1 MLVLDTPAAMNAWT
15 VEQRLHLRTIALVP
29 TMGALHAGHLALI
42 TEAQHRADLTV
53 VSIFVNPLQFN
64 RPDDFAGYP
73 RPMESD
79 IDRCR
84 EQGVAAVYAPTQSN
98 MYPPLFDTHI
108 EPAHLA
114 DAHEGA
120 GRPGHFRG
128 VATVV
133 AKLFNAVGANVA
145 VFGEKD
151 YQQLA
156 VIRRMAT
163 DLDMGIDIVGVRTVR
178 HDDGVAMSSR
188 NGLLTP
194 HQRSAAVVV
203 PAALQAA
210 RAAFAEGAE
219 LSRDLIGIATKVV
232 SGEPL
237 ARLEYV
243 DIVHPETLVAS
254 AEATNTSRVLIAVW
268 FDQVRLIDNVALVG

>member
-1 MLVLDTPAAMNAWT
+1 MLVLDTPAAMNAWA
-15 VEQRLHLRTIALVP
+15 VDQRPHRRTIALVP
-29 TMGALHAGHLALI
+29 TMGALHDGHLALI
-42 TEAQHRADLTV
+42 SEAHQRADLVV

-64 RPDDFAGYP
+64 RPDDFARYP
-73 RPMESD
+73 RPTESD
-79 IDRCR
+79 IDLCR
-84 EQGVAAVYAPTQSN
+84 VHRVAAVYAPTQSS

-108 EPAHLA
+108 EPPHLA
-114 DAHEGA
+114 DEYEGA

-156 VIRRMAT
+156 VIRRVAV
-163 DLDMGIDIVGVRTVR
+163 DLDMAIDIIGVATVR
-178 HDDGVAMSSR
+178 HHDGLAMSSR

-194 HQRSAAVVV
+194 GQRSAAVVV
-203 PAALQAA
+203 SAALRAA
-210 RAAFAEGAE
+210 RSAFFEGIVQSPE
-219 LSRDLIGIATKVV
+219 LVRIATAVV
-232 SGEPL
+232 AREPL

-243 DIVHPETLVAS
+243 DIVDSETLAAS
-254 AEATNTSRVLIAVW
+254 AEATRTSRVLIAVW
-268 FDQVRLIDNVALVG
+268 FDQVRLIDNIALD

>member
-1 MLVLDTPAAMNAWT
+1 MLVLDSPAAINTWA
-15 VEQRLHLRTIALVP
+15 VEQRLHRRTIALVP

-42 TEAQHRADLTV
+42 SEAHQRADLVV

-64 RPDDFAGYP
+64 RPDDFARYP

-79 IDRCR
+79 IDLCR
-84 EQGVAAVYAPTQSN
+84 QHGVAAVYAPTQSS
-98 MYPPLFDTHI
+98 MYPPLFDTYI
-108 EPAHLA
+108 EPSRLA
-114 DAHEGA
+114 DSYEGA

-156 VIRRMAT
+156 VIRRMAC
-163 DLDMGIDIVGVRTVR
+163 DLDMSVDVIGVQTVR
-178 HDDGVAMSSR
+178 HDDGLAMSSR
-188 NGLLTP
+188 NALLLP
-194 HQRSAAVVV
+194 SQRRAAVVV
-203 PAALQAA
+203 SAALNAA
-210 RAAFAEGAE
+210 RRAFADGTAQ
-219 LSRDLIGIATKVV
+219 SPDLIRTATATVA
-232 SGEPL
+232 GEPL

-243 DIVHPETLVAS
+243 DIVHSETLIAS
-254 AEATNTSRVLIAVW
+254 AEATHNSRMLIAVW
-268 FDQVRLIDNVALVG
+268 FDQVRLIDNIALG

>member
-1 MLVLDTPAAMNAWT
+1 MLVLDSPAAINTWA
-15 VEQRLHLRTIALVP
+15 VEQRLHRRTIALVP

-42 TEAQHRADLTV
+42 SEAHRRADLVV

-64 RPDDFAGYP
+64 RPDDFARYP

-79 IDRCR
+79 IDLCR
-84 EQGVAAVYAPTQSN
+84 QHGVAAVYAPTQSS

-108 EPAHLA
+108 EPSRLA
-114 DAHEGA
+114 DSYEGA

-156 VIRRMAT
+156 VIRRMAC
-163 DLDMGIDIVGVRTVR
+163 DLDMGVDVIGVQTVR
-178 HDDGVAMSSR
+178 HDDGLAMSSR
-188 NGLLTP
+188 NALLLP
-194 HQRSAAVVV
+194 SQRRAAVVV
-203 PAALQAA
+203 SAALNAA
-210 RAAFAEGAE
+210 RRAFAEGTAQ
-219 LSRDLIGIATKVV
+219 SPDLIRTATATVA
-232 SGEPL
+232 GEPL

-243 DIVHPETLVAS
+243 DIVHSETLIPS
-254 AEATNTSRVLIAVW
+254 AEATHNSRMLIAVW
-268 FDQVRLIDNVALVG
+268 FDQVRLIDNIALG